1 MRFLLVAAL
10 KCHIALVGLA
20 SFTPK
25 PKQVE
30 QELSYDSAIVVDVT
44 GVVADVR
51 EVLRDNPLAGL
62 HLLLSTHTE
71 VLDIYLGPAEY
82 LKEFD
87 VAFSKGAFV
96 QIIGSKVNFS
106 GGRVVLAREVRQGKT
121 TLYLRDRTGQPNWP
135 TPETTTEGASRPQ

>member
-1 MRFLLVAAL
+1 MRFLLVATL
-10 KCHIALVGLA
+10 QCHLALVGLA
-20 SFTPK
+20 SSTPK

-30 QELSYDSAIVVDVT
+30 PRLSDDSAIVVAVT

-51 EVLRDNPLAGL
+51 EVLRDTPLPGL

-71 VLDIYLGPAEY
+71 VIDIYLGPAEY

-121 TLYLRDRTGQPNWP
+121 TLYLRDRTGEPNWP
-135 TPETTTEGASRPQ
+135 TPETAIEGPSRPQ